1 MNIGNRKRGLVI
13 LKTNP
18 LKICNII
25 LKFFL
30 FEKGNDI
37 KRLLDFIS
45 FFVRNYCFEIEF
57 KFNKFR
63 FI

>member
-25 LKFFL
+25 LNSFL
-30 FEKGNDI
+30 LEKGNDI
-37 KRLLDFIS
+37 KRLPDFIS
-45 FFVRNYCFEIEF
+45 FFCKKLLF
-57 KFNKFR
+57 
-63 FI
+63 